1 MIIISFRTYYVTILI
16 SHSKIALVSQ
26 PYLTIMI
33 FLKFYCGT
41 ETMAEYSTKK
51 VYKSATLDNVN
62 AILKLKMKRY
72 ASLLCG
78 ILEARIK
85 RLCMQQKC

>member
-1 MIIISFRTYYVTILI
+1 MLNDQNKFSNILCNYLDFLI
-16 SHSKIALVSQ
+16 SNSKIALVSQ
-26 PYLTIMI
+26 PYLSIMI

-41 ETMAEYSTKK
+41 KTMDEYSTIK

-72 ASLLCG
+72 G
-78 ILEARIK
+78 RGVT
-85 RLCMQQKC
+85 